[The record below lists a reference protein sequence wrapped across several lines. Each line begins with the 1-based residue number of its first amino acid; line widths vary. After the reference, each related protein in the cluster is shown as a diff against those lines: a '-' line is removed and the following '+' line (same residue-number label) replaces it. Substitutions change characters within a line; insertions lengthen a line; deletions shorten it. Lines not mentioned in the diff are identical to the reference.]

1 MSRNIPVQQPKPLNT
16 TRCSLTME
24 NRRFDCFFEL
34 PGELREQILAH
45 LVVKPAGIH
54 LGERHCFP
62 DRDTEPSEDDDS
74 SGNGDDGDDE
84 RRVGWPV
91 NYFLVSQTFYREA
104 SSLFFGENTFY
115 LYAGVRRSTLFD
127 ALSTQGV
134 LVPQQQPLRRK
145 GPAGRGST
153 AHYLRSRRRARHLV
167 LYLQRLGGSL
177 GDFVAPCLQ
186 DMILTGDL
194 RHLDIRVFH
203 LEQQGADKRGALWTS
218 APATVLLRLL
228 RDPDLEVARLRVYLP
243 LTSPGRLKAMDGWC
257 PLRSEQEAGGHG
269 RGTRQW
275 ASVDVEELTRRY
287 GGGET
292 SICRAVEERSLLR
305 WAGT

>member
-1 MSRNIPVQQPKPLNT
+1 
-16 TRCSLTME
+16 ME
-24 NRRFDCFFEL
+24 NRRFACFFEL

-62 DRDTEPSEDDDS
+62 RRDTEPSEDGDS
-74 SGNGDDGDDE
+74 SDNGGDDE
-84 RRVGWPV
+84 YDEGDDSDDARRVGWPV

-153 AHYLRSRRRARHLV
+153 AHYLRSRRRVRHLV

-218 APATVLLRLL
+218 APATILLRLL
-228 RDPDLEVARLRVYLP
+228 RDPDLKVARLRVYLP
-243 LTSPGRLKAMDGWC
+243 VRSPGRLKAMDGWC

-269 RGTRQW
+269 PGTRQW
-275 ASVDVEELTRRY
+275 ASVDVKELTRRY
-287 GGGET
+287 GGGEI
-292 SICRAVEERSLLR
+292 SICRAVEESPLLR